1 MKDRKLKPRA
11 AALFSLLE
19 AGERLTGRELAL
31 IRDDLTRLLH
41 ANREDMFSKA
51 EPELRA
57 WHDRQQAYTG
67 HIVDVLTRN
76 HFRPR

>member
-19 AGERLTGRELAL
+19 AGERLTGRELES
-31 IRDDLTRLLH
+31 IREDLTRLLQ
-41 ANREDMFSKA
+41 ANREDLFSSA
-51 EPELRA
+51 EPEFHA
-57 WHDRQQAYTG
+57 WRDRQQAYTG
-67 HIVDVLTRN
+67 HIVEALERN